1 MDWEVFFIKIY
12 IGKVE
17 NTIFKILANIG
28 SYYRTILILILMSM
42 MIYLMFYFNWDL
54 RFIAIITIVIG
65 YITNLFSSV
74 LLLIGVIPIIGPMIV
89 KILTLPVFW
98 LINGL
103 SYFTSAY
110 AIQKGYG
117 EIIFKQRII
126 ILILLFG
133 IILGYV
139 IGNFFPIT

>member
-1 MDWEVFFIKIY
+1 
-12 IGKVE
+12 
-17 NTIFKILANIG
+17 
-28 SYYRTILILILMSM
+28 MSM

-54 RFIAIITIVIG
+54 RFIAIITIIIG
-65 YITNLFSSV
+65 YITNLFSSL

-117 EIIFKQRII
+117 EIIFKQRVV

>member
-1 MDWEVFFIKIY
+1 MGI
-12 IGKVE
+12 
-17 NTIFKILANIG
+17 
-28 SYYRTILILILMSM
+28 M
-42 MIYLMFYFNWDL
+42 MYLMLHFDL
-54 RFIAIITIVIG
+54 DVRFIAIITIIIG
-65 YITNLFSSV
+65 YITNFFSS
-74 LLLIGVIPIIGPMIV
+74 LLLIIGVIPILGPMIV

-117 EIIFKQRII
+117 KVIFKQRII

-133 IILGYV
+133 MVLGYV
-139 IGNFFPIT
+139 IGNFFPIR

>member
-1 MDWEVFFIKIY
+1 
-12 IGKVE
+12 
-17 NTIFKILANIG
+17 
-28 SYYRTILILILMSM
+28 
-42 MIYLMFYFNWDL
+42 
-54 RFIAIITIVIG
+54 
-65 YITNLFSSV
+65 
-74 LLLIGVIPIIGPMIV
+74 MIV

-117 EIIFKQRII
+117 EIIFKQRVV
-126 ILILLFG
+126 ILILLIG

>member
-1 MDWEVFFIKIY
+1 
-12 IGKVE
+12 
-17 NTIFKILANIG
+17 
-28 SYYRTILILILMSM
+28 MSI

-54 RFIAIITIVIG
+54 RFIAIITIIIG
-65 YITNLFSSV
+65 YITNFFSS
-74 LLLIGVIPIIGPMIV
+74 LLLMIGVIPIIGPMIV
-89 KILTLPVFW
+89 KILTLPIFW

-117 EIIFKQRII
+117 KIIFKQRVI

-133 IILGYV
+133 IVLGYV

>member
-1 MDWEVFFIKIY
+1 
-12 IGKVE
+12 
-17 NTIFKILANIG
+17 
-28 SYYRTILILILMSM
+28 MSM

-65 YITNLFSSV
+65 YITNLFSSL

-117 EIIFKQRII
+117 EIIFKQRIMI
-126 ILILLFG
+126 FILLVG
-133 IILGYV
+133 MILGYV
-139 IGNFFPIT
+139 IGNFFPVT

>member
-1 MDWEVFFIKIY
+1 MGI
-12 IGKVE
+12 
-17 NTIFKILANIG
+17 
-28 SYYRTILILILMSM
+28 
-42 MIYLMFYFNWDL
+42 MIYLMLHFDL
-54 RFIAIITIVIG
+54 DVRFIAIITIIIG
-65 YITNLFSSV
+65 YITNFFSS
-74 LLLIGVIPIIGPMIV
+74 LLLIIGVIPIIGPMIV

-117 EIIFKQRII
+117 KVIFKQRII

-133 IILGYV
+133 MVLGYV
-139 IGNFFPIT
+139 IGNFFPIR